1 MNILDN
7 IKPTCLDDIEIYK
20 DEIESM
26 ENWIKSYKD
35 KTIPYKKALLII
47 GNIGTGKTVL
57 AELLFKKYNYN
68 KIELNSTDFRS
79 QKKLGDFLRKTLC
92 FKNVVDMFFEESSPI
107 GLLMDEIDTMSHDKG
122 GLGEFIQ
129 ILKDDEKCSKN
140 LANNKK
146 IKNYINLYNPI
157 VCTCL
162 DIYDKK
168 INDLKKYCHVVYL
181 KNITLK
187 DTTNLINKIYKN
199 IPFEKQII
207 PEIFSFI
214 DGDIR
219 KFLNVL
225 ENLVHIK
232 NSNNKKIKLEDF
244 KKLRTFFEK
253 KNNDIQLLE
262 ATHNIFF
269 KKIDFETSIF
279 YYQLEPYFLPY
290 MIYHNLDKFIKNCK
304 APILDKIKLYKKILN
319 SICMFDIVQNFSF
332 EYNDWNELNELTAFY
347 GVYNINYIVN
357 NNTHSIKKLNIDELE
372 FTNIMNKM
380 SQSLVNKKLINCA
393 RYAFKKTYVEIN
405 EIIYL
410 SEIFINYFQD
420 FKSLYNNKEESLVS
434 KKKIKITEPKKTK
447 IKKKSNDKKEI
458 DNKEIDNKD
467 IDNKEIDNKD
477 TDNKEIDN
485 NIIINDN
492 NDKIKIDH
500 ELLKFMNFNKMTI
513 QDLENILKLEKFNKN
528 DVKIKKNL
536 NVNIIKKIEENL
548 FY

>member
-7 IKPTCLDDIEIYK
+7 IKPTCLDEIEIYK

-26 ENWIKSYKD
+26 ENWIKSYKN
-35 KTIPYKKALLII
+35 KTIPCKKVLLII
-47 GNIGTGKTVL
+47 GNIGTGKTLL

-92 FKNVVDMFFEESSPI
+92 FKNVVDMFFEETSPV
-107 GLLMDEIDTMSHDKG
+107 GLLMDEIDTMSNDKG

-129 ILKDDEKCSKN
+129 ILKEDEKCSKN

-146 IKNYINLYNPI
+146 IKDYINLYNPI
-157 VCTCL
+157 ICTCL

-181 KNITLK
+181 KNITLT

-199 IPFEKQII
+199 VPFEKQII
-207 PEIFSFI
+207 PEIFSFV

-225 ENLVHIK
+225 ENLMHIK
-232 NSNNKKIKLEDF
+232 NSNNKKIKLDDF

-290 MIYHNLDKFIKNCK
+290 MIYHNLDKFIKNYK

-332 EYNDWNELNELTAFY
+332 EYNDWNELTEITAFY
-347 GVYNINYIVN
+347 GVYNINYIIN
-357 NNTHSIKKLNIDELE
+357 NNTYSIKKLNIDELE

-420 FKSLYNNKEESLVS
+420 FKNIYNNKEELLAS
-434 KKKIKITEPKKTK
+434 KKKKK
-447 IKKKSNDKKEI
+447 
-458 DNKEIDNKD
+458 
-467 IDNKEIDNKD
+467 
-477 TDNKEIDN
+477 
-485 NIIINDN
+485 
-492 NDKIKIDH
+492 
-500 ELLKFMNFNKMTI
+500 
-513 QDLENILKLEKFNKN
+513 
-528 DVKIKKNL
+528 
-536 NVNIIKKIEENL
+536 
-548 FY
+548 